1 MKQTTNRVE
10 TEKYSL
16 RKALYRF
23 YQLINVERKEIT
35 SVYFYAVISGFI
47 LLSLPLGIQAI
58 TNLLFGGT
66 LSTSLV
72 ILIGIVILGVLFNGI
87 LHVAQMRIIERM
99 QQRIFTRLTFSYAY
113 RIPRISLLSIDEY
126 YLPELV
132 NRFFDTAN
140 LQKGFSKLILDFPS
154 ASIQIVFGLI
164 LLCFYHPVFIVFA
177 LIIITLVLLIFYFTS
192 ARGFRTSVIESDYK
206 YDVAHWLE
214 EISRAIKTFK
224 FNQDHNLHLNR
235 TDTLVNGYLTARD
248 AHFSVLLSQFRV
260 MVAFKVL
267 ITAAMLIIGSYLFI
281 NQQINLGQ
289 FIAAEIIIITIL
301 NSVEKMI
308 VSLEVVYDVLTSL
321 EKLNKV
327 LDKPQEKEVEADM
340 YTDFSAGT
348 GIDIKIENL
357 SFGYTSDKPVIENVR
372 LHILPGEKVCIMGAE
387 GSGKSTLLMILA
399 GIYYDFSG
407 NVLFNDVPI
416 KMISRKVLHKNV
428 AIFLADEELFSGTL
442 EDNLTIGNK
451 SITLSELDKIC
462 AIVGLT
468 DYIRSQQ
475 NGYHSFLDPQGRKLS
490 YNIVQ
495 KILLARCLAIKPSL
509 LLLEDGWAGIES
521 NIRQQVIEYLTDTT
535 QEFTMIVVTNDE
547 ILAGH
552 CQRRV
557 YFEKG
562 SIKIN

>member
-1 MKQTTNRVE
+1 MKIKTKAIE
-10 TEKYSL
+10 YYSL
-16 RKALYRF
+16 QKALYRF

-72 ILIGIVILGVLFNGI
+72 VLIGIVIVGVLLNGI

-192 ARGFRTSVIESDYK
+192 AKGFKTSVIESDYK

-235 TDTLVNGYLTARD
+235 TDKLVNGYLTARD
-248 AHFSVLLSQFRV
+248 SHFSVLLSQYRV
-260 MVAFKVL
+260 MIAFKVL

-327 LDKPQEKEVEADM
+327 LDKPQEEEVEADM
-340 YTDFSAGT
+340 YTDFSAAT
-348 GIDIKIENL
+348 GLDIKINNL
-357 SFGYTSDKPVIENVR
+357 SFGYTNEKPVIENVQ
-372 LHILPGEKVCIMGAE
+372 LHILSGEKICIMGAE

-399 GIYYDFSG
+399 GIYHEFSG
-407 NVLFNDVPI
+407 NILFNDVPI
-416 KMISRKVLHKNV
+416 KMISRKVLHENV
-428 AIFLADEELFSGTL
+428 SIFLADEELFSGTL

-451 SITLSELDKIC
+451 SITLAELDRIC

-495 KILLARCLAIKPSL
+495 KILLARCLAIKPKL

-521 NIRQQVIEYLTDTT
+521 TIRQQVIEYLTDTK
-535 QEFTMIVVTNDE
+535 QEFTLIVVTNDE
-547 ILAGH
+547 ILASH

-557 YFEKG
+557 YFDKG
-562 SIKIN
+562 SIKLKN